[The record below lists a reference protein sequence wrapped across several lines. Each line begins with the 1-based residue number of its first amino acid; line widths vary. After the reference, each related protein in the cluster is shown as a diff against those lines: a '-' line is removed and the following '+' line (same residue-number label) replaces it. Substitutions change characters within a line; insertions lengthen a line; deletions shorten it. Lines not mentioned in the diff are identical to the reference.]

1 MFCSLVGYVSGPRSP
16 GEELKNPSFLHIT
29 FTVIEFGFALVWL
42 LHALPGSYM
51 LEICHLF
58 LIV

>member
-16 GEELKNPSFLHIT
+16 GEELKDFT
-29 FTVIEFGFALVWL
+29 FTVMEFGFALVWL